1 MTLQAGKETQ
11 MLAHANR
18 YSPTSEP
25 RPGWMF
31 VLPWSLRASGGVN
44 QVVRALVQELGGR
57 GDLVP
62 HLLITST
69 TEVGDTQDAQN
80 FGTVFMD
87 LWGPIDKRHPVRA
100 MLSFLGRMPAR
111 YRELRKLIRREK
123 IVAINPH
130 YPNLNALMFVALK
143 KIGAFKGLIVLSFH
157 GSDVA
162 AVESTSG
169 LDRGLWKLLLR
180 NVDYVVA
187 VSDSLGKAILKI
199 EPRVAS
205 TLKTIYNGVD
215 LDLFERSSDG
225 RGDSS
230 SRDSLHR
237 PTIISVGAF
246 VPAKGH
252 DVLVQAFSV
261 VKEQVT
267 GARLVL
273 VGRTGSELCNIQEL
287 IERLH
292 LRQDVDIL
300 LDVPHEDV
308 PRLLFNSDL
317 FVLASRRESFG
328 LVVVEAAAAMLP
340 VVCTK
345 AGGLAELI
353 TDGET
358 GTLVDIDDSANMASA
373 IVWTLRN
380 PREATRMAA
389 NFYEYTKANLS
400 WYTTSH
406 QYISIWKKTPDKLSV
421 SVAKQAAPVTDNS

>member
-1 MTLQAGKETQ
+1 

-18 YSPTSEP
+18 YLPTSEP
-25 RPGWMF
+25 RRGWIF
-31 VLPWSLRASGGVN
+31 VLPWSLRARGGVN
-44 QVVRALVQELGGR
+44 QVVRALVQELRGG
-57 GDLVP
+57 GELVP

-69 TEVGDTQDAQN
+69 AEAGDTQDAQDLD
-80 FGTVFMD
+80 TVFMD
-87 LWGPIDKRHPVRA
+87 LWGPVDRRHPVKA
-100 MLSFLGRMPAR
+100 MLSFLCRMPAR
-111 YRELRKLIRREK
+111 YRELRRLIRREK

-130 YPNLNALMFVALK
+130 FPNLNSLMFVALK
-143 KIGAFKGLIVLSFH
+143 KIGAFEGPVVLSFH

-169 LDRGLWKLLLR
+169 LERALWKLLLR
-180 NVDYVVA
+180 NVDHVVA
-187 VSDSLGKAILKI
+187 VSDSLGKAILAI
-199 EPRVAS
+199 EPRVAP

-215 LDLFERSSDG
+215 LNLFECSSDV

-230 SRDSLHR
+230 SRDSSR
-237 PTIISVGAF
+237 RATIISVGAF

-261 VKEQVT
+261 VKKQVA

-273 VGRTGSELCNIQEL
+273 VGRTGPELRRVKEL
-287 IERLH
+287 VDRLN

-300 LDVPHEDV
+300 LDVPHEDI
-308 PRLLFNSDL
+308 PRLLSDSGL
-317 FVLASRRESFG
+317 FVLASRREGFG

-340 VVCTK
+340 VVCTR

-358 GTLVDIDDSANMASA
+358 GTLVDIDDSAEMASA
-373 IVWTLRN
+373 IVWTLKN
-380 PREATRMAA
+380 PKEATRMAA

-400 WYTTSH
+400 WHTTCH
-406 QYISIWKKTPDKLSV
+406 HYISLWKMTPDKLSV
-421 SVAKQAAPVTDNS
+421 SVTRQAAPVADNS